1 MQPML
6 ATRVDADPR
15 HGGALPRGPEWVYE
29 VKWDGVRVLADTTGD
44 RVRLRAR
51 TGREVT
57 AAYPE
62 LGTLAGLPGA
72 VLDGE
77 VVVMARGVPSFEALA
92 ERMHV
97 RDPARAQRL
106 AARRPATYV
115 VFDVLAL
122 DGSDLTRRPWSERRA
137 ALESLELPACVQLSP
152 VYDDGD
158 ALWAVTLEHGLEGV
172 VAKRRTATYQPGRR
186 SPDWVKAPHRAT
198 RTAAVVG
205 WRPETGSAAAPGA
218 RGRAAAPSA
227 AARLG
232 AVLLA
237 APDDAGTWRYLGRAG
252 SGLAGRRGEDL
263 VAALRPLTRTTSVLA
278 PDDVPA
284 ADARGALWCEPDV
297 VVDVAYLHRTRS
309 GRLRQPVVRGRRS
322 DVGVDPWEAP

>member
-1 MQPML
+1 ML
-6 ATRVDADPR
+6 ATRIDPGAGR
-15 HGGALPRGPEWVYE
+15 GDALPRGPEWVYE

-44 RVRLRAR
+44 RLRLWAR

-62 LGTLAGLPGA
+62 LAGLAAVLGV

-77 VVVMARGVPSFEALA
+77 VVVMAGGVPSFEALA

-115 VFDVLAL
+115 VFDVLES
-122 DGSDLTRRPWSERRA
+122 DGADLTRRPWSERRA
-137 ALESLELPACVQLSP
+137 ALEALDLPACVQVSP
-152 VYDDGD
+152 VYEDG
-158 ALWAVTLEHGLEGV
+158 ATLWAVTLEHGLEGV

-186 SPDWVKAPHRAT
+186 SPDWVKVPHRAT

-205 WRPETGSAAAPGA
+205 WRPEGGSAAGPGPGA
-218 RGRAAAPSA
+218 RSAAPSA
-227 AARLG
+227 GARLG

-237 APDDAGTWRYLGRAG
+237 APDDDGAWHYLGKAG
-252 SGLAGRRGEDL
+252 SGLAGRRGEEL
-263 VAALRPLTRTTSVLA
+263 VGVLRPLTRAASVLA

-284 ADARGALWCEPDV
+284 ADARGAVWCEPDV

-309 GRLRQPVVRGRRS
+309 GRLRQPVVRGRRT
-322 DVGVDPWEAP
+322 DVGVDPWDAP

>member
-6 ATRVDADPR
+6 ATRADADPR

-29 VKWDGVRVLADTTGD
+29 VKWDGVRVLADTTGE
-44 RVRLRAR
+44 RPRLRAR

-62 LGTLAGLPGA
+62 LADLATVPGA

-77 VVVMARGVPSFEALA
+77 VVVMADGVPSFEALA

-115 VFDVLAL
+115 VFDVLVL
-122 DGSDLTRRPWSERRA
+122 DGADLTRRPWSERRA
-137 ALESLELPACVQLSP
+137 VLEDLALPGCVQLSP

-158 ALWAVTLEHGLEGV
+158 ALWAVTREHGLEGV

-186 SPDWVKAPHRAT
+186 SPDWVKVPHRAT
-198 RTAAVVG
+198 RAAAVVG
-205 WRPETGSAAAPGA
+205 WRPETGSAAGTVPH
-218 RGRAAAPSA
+218 GRAAAPSA
-227 AARLG
+227 GARLG

-237 APDDAGTWRYLGRAG
+237 APDDGGTWRYLGKAG

-263 VAALRPLTRTTSVLA
+263 AAALRPLTRPTSVLA
-278 PDDVPA
+278 ADEVPA
-284 ADARGALWCEPDV
+284 SDARGALWCEPDV
-297 VVDVAYLHRTRS
+297 VVDVAYLQRTRA

-322 DVGVDPWEAP
+322 DVGVDPWEMP